1 MATRPKFSEAETLEQ
16 YRIALENAETQS
28 EIASVMAELG
38 YDSAIIGEGKALLT
52 QTRSAYDLNKTED
65 DETSA
70 AYADF
75 SSKKEQLEDTFT
87 LHRKKA
93 KVVFRNDSLTADKL
107 AISGAMPRSY
117 IKWLE
122 AAKKFYSVAMGDH
135 LIQDKLSRLK
145 ISVDNL
151 NASYELIGQLEAAR
165 SEYLKEKGESQDAT
179 KAKDAAFEKMDDWM
193 SEFYAVAKIGLEDN
207 PQLLE
212 ALGKTVRG

>member
-1 MATRPKFSEAETLEQ
+1 MATRPKSSEAEILEQ
-16 YRIALENAETQS
+16 YRIALENAETQT
-28 EIASVMAELG
+28 EIATVMAELG
-38 YDSAIIGEGKALLT
+38 YDSAVIGEGKALLT
-52 QTRSAYDLNKTED
+52 ETRSAYDLNKTED

-93 KVVFRNDSLTADKL
+93 KVVFRNDALTADKL
-107 AISGAMPRSY
+107 AISGAMPRTY

-122 AAKKFYSVAMGDH
+122 ATKKFYSVATTDTD
-135 LIQDKLSRLK
+135 IQSKLARLK
-145 ISVDNL
+145 ISTNDLTSANT
-151 NASYELIGQLEAAR
+151 AIAELETAR
-165 SEYLKEKGESQDAT
+165 AEYLKEKGESQDAT
-179 KAKDAAFEKMDDWM
+179 KAKDSAFAKMDDWM

>member
-1 MATRPKFSEAETLEQ
+1 MASRTKLTDASTLEL
-16 YRIALENAETQS
+16 YRVALENAETQS
-28 EIASVMAELG
+28 EIAAIMAELG
-38 YDSAIIGEGKALLT
+38 YDSTVIGAGKTLLAE
-52 QTRSAYDLNKTED
+52 TRTAYDANKTED

-75 SSKKEQLEDTFT
+75 SSKKEQLEDTFNI
-87 LHRKKA
+87 HRKKA

-117 IKWLE
+117 MKWLE
-122 AAKKFYSVAMGDH
+122 AARKFYSVASTDTA
-135 LIQDKLSRLK
+135 IQGKLARLK
-145 ISVDNL
+145 ISAEDLTAANT
-151 NASYELIGQLEAAR
+151 LITDLEAAR
-165 SEYLKEKGESQDAT
+165 AEYLKEKGESQDST
-179 KAKDAAFEKMDDWM
+179 KIKDAAFAKIDDWM

>member
-1 MATRPKFSEAETLEQ
+1 MEQ
-16 YRIALENAETQS
+16 YRVALDNAESQA
-28 EIASVMAELG
+28 EIAAIMADLG
-38 YDSAIIGEGKALLT
+38 FDSTVIGEGKAFLAE
-52 QTRSAYDLNKTED
+52 TRAAYDANKTED
-65 DETSA
+65 DETSE

-117 IKWLE
+117 MNWLE
-122 AAKKFYSVAMGDH
+122 AARKFYSVASADSA
-135 LIQDKLSRLK
+135 IQGKLARLK
-145 ISVDNL
+145 ISADDLAAANTMI
-151 NASYELIGQLEAAR
+151 SDLEAAR

-179 KAKDAAFEKMDDWM
+179 KAKDAAFAKLDDWM
-193 SEFYAVAKIGLEDN
+193 SEFYAVAKIGLEDK

-212 ALGKTVRG
+212 ALGKIVRS

>member
-28 EIASVMAELG
+28 EIAAVMAELG
-38 YDSAIIGEGKALLT
+38 YDSAVIAEGKALLT
-52 QTRSAYDLNKTED
+52 ETRSAYDLNKTED

-122 AAKKFYSVAMGDH
+122 AATKFYSVASSDSD
-135 LIQDKLSRLK
+135 IQGKLSRLK
-145 ISVDNL
+145 IAKKDL
-151 NASYELIGQLEAAR
+151 NEATTLISDLKAAR
-165 SEYLKEKGESQDAT
+165 AEYLKEKGESQDAT
-179 KAKDAAFEKMDDWM
+179 KAKDSAFSKMDDWM

>member
-28 EIASVMAELG
+28 EIAAVMAELG
-38 YDSAIIGEGKALLT
+38 YDSAVIAEGKALLT
-52 QTRSAYDLNKTED
+52 ETRSAYDLNKTED

-75 SSKKEQLEDTFT
+75 SSKKEQLEDIFT

-122 AAKKFYSVAMGDH
+122 AAKKFYSVASTDTA
-135 LIQDKLSRLK
+135 IQGKLARLK
-145 ISVDNL
+145 VTTDDLTAANTSISD
-151 NASYELIGQLEAAR
+151 LEAAR
-165 SEYLKEKGESQDAT
+165 AEYLKEKGESQDAT
-179 KAKDAAFEKMDDWM
+179 KAKDSAFGKMDDWM